1 MSNAAEHAHSG
12 SGYERR
18 EASVRLILFSI
29 AGLAVTVVIVCGIV
43 YGLFKWFEGQ
53 YTAEGRDTQVATS
66 LPSTPG
72 PHVEEFPATELKEMR
87 GNEEAILHSYGY
99 VDQKSGVVH
108 IPIEKAMDDVL
119 ATLPTGPAKG
129 APNNAAKPPQGGTR
143 ANPQ

>member
-1 MSNAAEHAHSG
+1 
-12 SGYERR
+12 
-18 EASVRLILFSI
+18 LIVFSL
-29 AGLAVTVVIVCGIV
+29 AGLAITVAIVCGIV

-66 LPSTPG
+66 LPSTAG

-99 VDQKSGVVH
+99 VDQKNGVVH

-119 ATLPTGPAKG
+119 GTLPAGPAKG
-129 APNNAAKPPQGGTR
+129 APNTAVKPPQGGTR